1 MSFILQCMVE
11 LTAFCLLAIWA
22 SNLFTIFFSWIFAP
36 MFGMKLNQISFFG
49 LTLQQHQKKWRCHF
63 RKPSLMIQSNVAVDL
78 SKEIPESIEQQD
90 RNFNIL
96 RTGTMLI
103 LSILLVLW
111 HKDAV
116 TDFLLLKEM
125 GLWETFCA
133 SFALG
138 VLFHSLVTVG
148 IIIYT
153 YAVVM
158 RRLGGYVQSLI
169 NRIRQGASFESLQVK
184 PLSSLPY
191 KNPGRTEVMLYYNL
205 LLPYLLT
212 TGQYEAMRAPI
223 QDMTGY
229 FWHRQ
234 FIMQETMNYYW
245 LIFYYSRFEV
255 NPHTASYF
263 FEKIRSA
270 IENDPDAN
278 GKRIQAYFY
287 YAIAKDPVR
296 ARQYIA
302 EGLAVVDQFSLPGC
316 ERELERRLLNELSDI
331 MDKQGLAIQEK
342 QN

>member
-1 MSFILQCMVE
+1 MQWILQIFVE

-22 SNLFTIFFSWIFAP
+22 SNLFNIVFSLIFAP
-36 MFGMKLNQISFFG
+36 MFSLKLNQISFFG
-49 LTLQQHQKKWRCHF
+49 LTLQLHQKKWRTHF
-63 RKPSLMIQSNVAVDL
+63 QKPSLLIQSNVVVDL

-111 HKDAV
+111 HKDVV

-125 GLWETFCA
+125 GIWETFCA

-148 IIIYT
+148 IMIYT
-153 YAVVM
+153 YAVIM

-169 NRIRQGASFESLQVK
+169 NRIRQGATFESLQVQ
-184 PLSSLPY
+184 PLSALPY
-191 KNPGRTEVMLYYNL
+191 KNPSRTEVMMYYNF

-212 TGQYEAMRAPI
+212 TGQPEAMRAPI
-223 QDMTGY
+223 QDMTTY

-263 FEKIRSA
+263 YEKIRSV

-278 GKRIQAYFY
+278 SKRIQAYYY
-287 YAIAKDPVR
+287 YAIVMDPVK
-296 ARQYIA
+296 ARQCIA

-316 ERELERRLLNELSDI
+316 ERELERQLLNELSEI
-331 MDKQGLAIQEK
+331 MDKQGLALTK
-342 QN
+342 